1 MVKIYKALWLFL
13 AGSVIVAVS
22 GCETG
27 KQKSEAKQPVEQ
39 KTEITNQLITEHN
52 DLLNKANQE
61 IHNIND
67 KLTLLNEKIHIY
79 QEKGKKLTA
88 AQNKEIDEIESIRG
102 TINPRIH
109 EINSISQE
117 KWESFKTSLVKD
129 IDEVK
134 SRIDKLVG
142 ELSK

>member
-1 MVKIYKALWLFL
+1 MVKIHKALWLFL

-27 KQKSEAKQPVEQ
+27 KQKSEAKQPAEQ

-52 DLLNKANQE
+52 ELLNKANQE

-67 KLTLLNEKIHIY
+67 KLTLLNEKIHNY
-79 QEKGKKLTA
+79 QEKGKKLTT

-102 TINPRIH
+102 MINPRIH
-109 EINSISQE
+109 DINSISQE
-117 KWESFKTSLVKD
+117 KWESFKTSLIKD

-142 ELSK
+142 ELAK